1 MAQAASGMSSLSN
14 TCADDRIL
22 AANNYQLAA
31 GTIFLVD
38 KHFFFKGEG
47 KTSMVPVISNER
59 CEYQRSVIAT
69 GHFHFHHES

>member
-1 MAQAASGMSSLSN
+1 MTHKKDRSISNVITIITFFMAQAASGMSSLSN

-38 KHFFFKGEG
+38 KHFFF
-47 KTSMVPVISNER
+47 
-59 CEYQRSVIAT
+59 
-69 GHFHFHHES
+69 